1 MVVQADLEK
10 RTIGSDGSELSFEEL
25 LDNYSYA
32 EPQRGQIIPATIIT
46 TRRDEIIVDVGLKRD
61 AIVTRRD
68 IERLDRAYV
77 ETLKTGDAVQVYVLH
92 TDEDGELV
100 VSLNKALELEDW
112 QRALDFM
119 RDDTVTDCA
128 VIGSN
133 KGGILVKFG
142 RLVGFVPN
150 SHIESISPTVSETK
164 AQEIKN
170 GMYGTTLQLKV
181 IQVENQRNR
190 LILSERAA
198 RRSTRN
204 ERFAELEVGQ
214 IVTGRVVNVTHFG
227 VFVDIGGVDG
237 MIHISNLDHRH
248 ITHPNEMFG
257 VGDEVTVRIDAID
270 VERERVALN
279 RKVTLPDPW
288 EAFME
293 KYQGGGV
300 FVGTVTN
307 VVDFG
312 VFVAA
317 PSGAQGLVHTSRM
330 QSLNTSNPRDMFSE
344 GDKVLVKIVGIE
356 VDNKHIELSID
367 DLTDEDR
374 AANPIA

>member
-10 RTIGSDGSELSFEEL
+10 RIGSDNTDVSFAEL
-25 LDNYSYA
+25 LDTYSYA

-77 ETLKTGDAVQVYVLH
+77 EGLKSGDEVQVYVLH
-92 TDEDGELV
+92 TDEDGEMV

-112 QRALDFM
+112 QRAQDYL
-119 RDDTVTDCA
+119 RDDVITEGVVIDC
-128 VIGSN
+128 N

-142 RLVGFVPN
+142 RLMGFVPN
-150 SHIESISPTVSETK
+150 SHIESISPTLSESK
-164 AQEIKN
+164 AQDIKN
-170 GMYGTTLQLKV
+170 SLIGTTMQLKV

-198 RRSTRN
+198 KRSTRN
-204 ERFAELEVGQ
+204 ERFNELQVGQ

-248 ITHPNEMFG
+248 ITHPNELFS

-270 VERERVALN
+270 AERERVALN

-288 EAFME
+288 DTFMAQY
-293 KYQGGGV
+293 KGGDV
-300 FVGTVTN
+300 LIGTVTN

-312 VFVAA
+312 VFIAA

-330 QSLNTSNPRDMFSE
+330 QSLKTTNPRDMFRE
-344 GDKVLVKIVGIE
+344 GDKVLVKIVGVD

-367 DLTDEDR
+367 DVTDEER
-374 AANPIA
+374 AAHPIA